1 MVSASSL
8 RSTSSLILGGY
19 REKQFHSCPNFV
31 INFARNFHQFRILGQ
46 VYPTYTVIL
55 LWDQNLQAPPST
67 KYVVAV
73 VQSLSHIELSVT
85 PWATA
90 RQVSLS
96 FTNSLSLPKL
106 MSSDKSVM
114 PSNHLILYCPLL
126 LLPSVFPSIR
136 VFSNELVLCIRRPTY
151 WSFSISPSKEY
162 SGLIS
167 FWIDWFDLSRI
178 FSSTAVP
185 KH

>member
-19 REKQFHSCPNFV
+19 REKQFNSCPNFV

-90 RQVSLS
+90 CQVSLS
-96 FTNSLSLPKL
+96 STTSQRYLFGRC
-106 MSSDKSVM
+106 
-114 PSNHLILYCPLL
+114 LILFK
-126 LLPSVFPSIR
+126 SQI
-136 VFSNELVLCIRRPTY
+136 IRRL
-151 WSFSISPSKEY
+151 FIK
-162 SGLIS
+162 LIVKYHML
-167 FWIDWFDLSRI
+167 FFRENYFNITQFD
-178 FSSTAVP
+178 
-185 KH
+185 